1 MVDYPQPVHKAKAVE
16 KIQLLP
22 KEQREDKIEGAG
34 YNVFNLASQDIYID
48 LLTDSGTGTMSDN
61 QWAGLMQG
69 DESYAGSKSFLN
81 FESTVRDIFG
91 FDYVLP
97 THQGRGAEN
106 VLFSSL
112 ISPGDIVPN
121 NMHFDTTRANILANG
136 GQPVNLVVDEAYDP
150 QAELKFKGNMSTS
163 KLRELLKEKQ
173 EQIPLIMLTITNN
186 SGGGQPVS
194 LQNVAEVSKIAR
206 GRDIPFFIDAC
217 RYAENIYFIKKRD
230 FHYKN
235 KQPIDIARE
244 LFSYADG
251 CTMSAKKDGIANIG
265 GFVAMNDKEMYKQ
278 VREKLILMEGFPT
291 YGGLAGRDL
300 EAISRGLK
308 EALDPDYLQER
319 VEQVQY
325 LGEKLKKAGIP
336 IIEPIGGHAVYI
348 DVKQMLDIP
357 QRKFPAQAVVVELYR
372 ETGIRAVE
380 IGSVM
385 YGEEDEETG
394 ETSFPELEMV
404 RLAVPRR
411 TYSKEHLDYV
421 VEAVKQVK
429 DKFEEERGLPG
440 LRITDGDGP
449 LRHFT
454 ARFTPSK
461 G

>member
-1 MVDYPQPVHKAKAVE
+1 MVDYPQPSYKAKAVE

-22 KEQREDKIEGAG
+22 KEQREEKIARAG
-34 YNVFNLASQDIYID
+34 YNIFNLDSEDVYID

-69 DESYAGSKSFLN
+69 DEAYAGSKSFLN
-81 FESTVRDIFG
+81 FESAVRDIFG

-97 THQGRGAEN
+97 AHQGRGAEN

-112 ISPGDIVPN
+112 IEAGDIVPN
-121 NMHFDTTRANILANG
+121 NMHFDTTRANIMANG

-163 KLRELLKEKQ
+163 KLRNLLKEKR

-217 RYAENIYFIKKRD
+217 RYAENIHFIKQRD

-235 KQPIDIARE
+235 KRPIEIARE

-251 CTMSAKKDGIANIG
+251 CTMSAKKDGLANIG
-265 GFVAMNDKEMYKQ
+265 GFVAMNDKDIYQK
-278 VREKLILMEGFPT
+278 VRQKLILMEGFST

-300 EAISRGLK
+300 EVIARGLK
-308 EALDPDYLQER
+308 EALDPDYLRSR
-319 VEQVQY
+319 VEQVRY
-325 LGEKLKKAGIP
+325 LGEKLKEADIP
-336 IIEPIGGHAVYI
+336 IIEPVGGHAVYI
-348 DVKQMLDIP
+348 DVKRMLDLP
-357 QRKFPAQAVVVELYR
+357 QRLFPAQAVVVELYR
-372 ETGIRAVE
+372 EAGIRAVE

-394 ETSFPELEMV
+394 EKSFPELEMV
-404 RLAVPRR
+404 RLALPRR
-411 TYSKEHLDYV
+411 TYSKEHIDYI
-421 VEAVKQVK
+421 VEAVKEVK
-429 DKFEEERGLPG
+429 EKFEQDRALSGLKIVEG
-440 LRITDGDGP
+440 EGP

-454 ARFTPSK
+454 ARFQPKKS
-461 G
+461 